1 MSTTRFTF
9 KKEPRETGLS
19 AVGRPYPDTRIRLG
33 GKAVGTISAPIYSTK
48 DDKWGVSFKV
58 EKTPTDTDPCP
69 FAWKTLKRRFD
80 SEPEAREFVQANAAG
95 LIAWGL
101 YGHEEQE

>member
-1 MSTTRFTF
+1 MIATRFTF
-9 KKEPRETGLS
+9 KKEPRETGL
-19 AVGRPYPDTRIRLG
+19 AGTVRPYPNTQIKLA
-33 GKAVGTISAPIYSTK
+33 GKTVGTIYAPNRVAS
-48 DDKWGVSFKV
+48 DKWSVGFMV
-58 EKTPTDTDPCP
+58 EKEPTPTNPCP

-80 SEPEAREFVQANAAG
+80 SEPEAREFVQSNAAE

>member
-1 MSTTRFTF
+1 MSDRFTF

-19 AVGRPYPDTRIRLG
+19 AVAHPYPNTQIKLR
-33 GKAVGTISAPIYSTK
+33 GKEVGTIYAPNYTTA
-48 DDKWGVSFKV
+48 DNKWSVSFMV
-58 EKTPTDTDPCP
+58 PREPTDTDKRP
-69 FAWKTLKRRFD
+69 FAWKRLKKRFD

-101 YGHEEQE
+101 YSHEEEA